1 MRIGYPCINRS
12 IPCSSNKSFKLKSY
26 SEKRLKETVKNNLDC
41 LLRILEYNLEHDLLF
56 FRVTSDLVPFAS
68 HPVNTFDWQDYFRN
82 DFELIGSFVLKNR
95 IRISMHPDQFTL
107 INSIREEIFERS
119 RMELKYHTEVLDLMN
134 LDSSAKVQ
142 IHVGGAYNDKHQSM
156 DRFATRYRSLGNST
170 RQRLVIENDDKLYDI
185 GDCLR
190 ISAQTQVPVLFDV
203 FHHRL
208 NNKTQLGGDFFRY
221 VAETWDLKRDGVP
234 MVDYS
239 SQKPGGFSMQH
250 ADGIDLEDFGLFLER
265 TECFDFDIMLEI
277 KDKEKSALKAI
288 KIVANDK
295 RFRAIVERQ
304 SVP

>member
-142 IHVGGAYNDKHQSM
+142 IHVGGAYNEKQQSM
-156 DRFATRYRSLGNST
+156 DRFEEA
-170 RQRLVIENDDKLYDI
+170 
-185 GDCLR
+185 
-190 ISAQTQVPVLFDV
+190 DV
-203 FHHRL
+203 
-208 NNKTQLGGDFFRY
+208 Y
-221 VAETWDLKRDGVP
+221 WP
-234 MVDYS
+234 MV
-239 SQKPGGFSMQH
+239 H
-250 ADGIDLEDFGLFLER
+250 AG
-265 TECFDFDIMLEI
+265 
-277 KDKEKSALKAI
+277 
-288 KIVANDK
+288 
-295 RFRAIVERQ
+295 
-304 SVP
+304 P